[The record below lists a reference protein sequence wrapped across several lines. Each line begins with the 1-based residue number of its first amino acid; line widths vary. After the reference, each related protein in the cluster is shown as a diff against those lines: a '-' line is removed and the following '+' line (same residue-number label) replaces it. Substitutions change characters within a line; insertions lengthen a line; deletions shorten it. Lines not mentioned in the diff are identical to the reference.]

1 MRGREK
7 KKSLVILSFFPHTR
21 LFFEKVQRHLVLVS
35 SFPWAVGGC
44 SKPKSRRALWRH
56 VVVAHESRA
65 PLSGSRVWC
74 TTREHATASAAE
86 DLKRKSVLRLM
97 FQVARLEDASVKI
110 LPENLGKP
118 RLEAITQEIESLYID
133 KVIKDL
139 GLVVTLYE
147 IISIEGGTLY
157 PGEGSAHFHVVF
169 RVVVFRPFVGEVLE
183 GKLKKADKTGIY
195 VSIGFFS
202 DIFIPEHLLQE
213 PSVFDEAE
221 QLWVW
226 MYQGEQ
232 KMFMDLEEPIRVRV
246 QSVRFPDQPRS
257 ANEMVGVGALGG
269 ATPDGTFAPLVVL
282 ADVNADGLGLLSWWQ
297 Q

>member
-1 MRGREK
+1 MNRRY
-7 KKSLVILSFFPHTR
+7 TR
-21 LFFEKVQRHLVLVS
+21 TPIGARPPS
-35 SFPWAVGGC
+35 
-44 SKPKSRRALWRH
+44 
-56 VVVAHESRA
+56 
-65 PLSGSRVWC
+65 
-74 TTREHATASAAE
+74 
-86 DLKRKSVLRLM
+86 M
-97 FQVARLEDASVKI
+97 FQIARLEDASVKI
-110 LPENLGKP
+110 PPENLGKP

-147 IISIEGGTLY
+147 IISIEGGTVY

-195 VSIGFFS
+195 ISVGFFS
-202 DIFIPEHLLQE
+202 DIFVPEHLLQE

-246 QSVRFPDQPRS
+246 QSVRFPDQPRC
-257 ANEMVGVGALGG
+257 ANGLSELGSLGG
-269 ATPDGTFAPLVVL
+269 ATPDGTFAPLVVQG
-282 ADVNADGLGLLSWWQ
+282 DINADGLGLLSWWNAAE
-297 Q
+297 